1 MNVKESSIIKLN
13 SKISKLELHQ
23 VNNYN
28 NENAS
33 RINEHIQKLKTLLN
47 VAYNISES
55 DFETLTF
62 NNVSIIDHNI
72 KFYKATNFNLIA
84 DQVNM
89 TLYLSYKIESF
100 KVKFSKKINLIET
113 KYNYY
118 DNKTKCKRMHSII
131 NDDILKSFELSD
143 DLRKN
148 ILMKLDEITYNFY
161 RKIILNNWGLEFD
174 TNSYNYHEFEQLKN
188 LKVFK

>member
-23 VNNYN
+23 FNNYN

-72 KFYKATNFNLIA
+72 KFYKATDFNLIV
-84 DQVNM
+84 DKVSM

-118 DNKTKCKRMHSII
+118 DNKTKCQSSII
-131 NDDILKSFELSD
+131 NDDILRSFGLSD

-161 RKIILNNWGLEFD
+161 RKIVLNNWGLEFD
-174 TNSYNYHEFEQLKN
+174 TNSYNYHEFKQLKD